1 MADFAKLRK
10 NDFWCK
16 KFRRGIEAHDTNKS
30 GDISRAD
37 FEVIVN
43 GYRKLST
50 ATPQYLEK
58 LSNSLMKFADMLGFT
73 DASVKMSYDDF
84 EDAYLKLILGEGAK
98 LASPDDKLQFARN
111 NFSDMFSN
119 LDMNGDGVVTFNEW
133 SAHYHC
139 MGIDTAHARAS
150 FDAMDKN
157 GDGKITKEE
166 FVNYHYEYWYTA
178 ENTLNSE
185 IMYGP
190 L

>member
-1 MADFAKLRK
+1 MASFYCRAR
-10 NDFWCK
+10 
-16 KFRRGIEAHDTNKS
+16 AVHMMM
-30 GDISRAD
+30 IS
-37 FEVIVN
+37 
-43 GYRKLST
+43 
-50 ATPQYLEK
+50 
-58 LSNSLMKFADMLGFT
+58 
-73 DASVKMSYDDF
+73 
-84 EDAYLKLILGEGAK
+84 GEGAK
-98 LASPDDKLQFARN
+98 LVSPDDKLQFARN

-150 FDAMDKN
+150 FDAMDKS